1 MRHNHGQFDDC
12 KGPLRHDWDLVDVG
26 KRNRSLGWTL
36 VAYRCM
42 RCGTEKLESYD
53 VHGDLMN
60 RSYKYPEGYKE
71 EGRVPVNVYRL
82 RLINKARRTKI
93 KTYNTNRRK

>member
-1 MRHNHGQFDDC
+1 MRHTHGQFDDC

-26 KRNRSLGWTL
+26 KRSRNMMGTP

-42 RCGTEKLESYD
+42 RCGAEKLETYD

-60 RSYKYPEGYKE
+60 RNYTYPEGYRD
-71 EGRVPVNVYRL
+71 EGRVPIAVYRL
-82 RLINKARRTKI
+82 RLINKAR
-93 KTYNTNRRK
+93 KTHITRRK